1 MHLKKKKLQFSFS
14 KTKEYSIEYND
25 NVDLRDGIINLCN
38 SLKKNKIVVRVFKN
52 ETINSLL
59 EQTGKYPKISHD
71 NFYYYIL
78 DDVNFLYNINLDSTR
93 FICFYAVTDAA
104 SDLNNIKKLPHRSSF
119 CICLDNYLETTDAR
133 INFKCYDKDILD
145 SLFIKK
151 C

>member
-1 MHLKKKKLQFSFS
+1 MHLKKKNLQFSFS

-25 NVDLRDGIINLCN
+25 SIDLRDGIINLCN

-59 EQTGKYPKISHD
+59 EQTSKYPKISHD
-71 NFYYYIL
+71 IFYYYIL

-93 FICFYAVTDAA
+93 FICFYAVNDVP
-104 SDLNNIKKLPHRSSF
+104 SDLNYKKLPRKSSF
-119 CICLDNYLETTDAR
+119 RICLDNYLETTDAL